1 MWWATLATQLLYFA
15 QPNPPD
21 STTLLHLARTTQAA
35 FETFRIAHLPYTRST
50 THWGRCDEIVG
61 RFCFWHEEDPAWR
74 PAPEAPAIAAARLRL
89 LDTLDSLA
97 LLLPGNDWITGQQV
111 RYAIEAGRKDEALRT
126 ARTCH
131 ATPWW
136 CSALAGYA
144 LHAARQYASADSAF
158 AVALH
163 TMPAEARCRWND
175 LSPLLDRLAKQ
186 YRKLGCTERAALERR
201 IWWLADPLYLVPGNE
216 RRTEHFARRVLDALQ
231 DQARSAYGVRWGDDL
246 EELLLRYGW
255 PIAWEREAPTGF
267 STERPAIISHNQPK
281 SWQFLPPARFVENPA
296 TIRSGDWR
304 LDAERPLSAYA
315 PAYAASFEE
324 LPHQI
329 AVFRRGDSIVV
340 VAGYRMPDPPAA
352 QDPPAGQDSP
362 AGQNSPAG
370 RNPASGHN
378 PPAAGNPP
386 PSQDLSSGPSPR
398 TRESPPPRPPA
409 AERREAALILAR
421 DDTLPPL
428 VVRQAAA
435 PREGVLAAIAPAES
449 SLLSLETLE
458 GTDSARAARARFW
471 LPVSPLA
478 EGIALSDPLLF
489 VANRD
494 DSLPASL
501 ADVLPLARGTNR
513 VGRGERVGVF
523 WETYGL
529 EKYPGPLRITL
540 TVTRRGRSWIRR
552 AAEWAGIAARQERYV
567 SLSWE
572 EAAPP
577 LPVAPRALVLS
588 LADPTPGTYLLE
600 IQAVAAGLPPAR
612 ATRDLVVRRD

>member
-1 MWWATLATQLLYFA
+1 MWWAALATQLLYPA

-21 STTLLHLARTTQAA
+21 STTLLHLARTAQAA

-50 THWGRCDEIVG
+50 SHWGRCDEIVG

-74 PAPEAPAIAAARLRL
+74 PAPEAPAIAAARVRL

-97 LLLPGNDWITGQQV
+97 HLLPGDDWITGQQV
-111 RYAIEAGRKDEALRT
+111 RYAIEAGRQEEALRT

-158 AVALH
+158 AVALQ
-163 TMPAEARCRWND
+163 TMPAEFRCRWND
-175 LSPLLDRLAKQ
+175 LSPVLDRLAKR
-186 YRKLGCTERAALERR
+186 YRKLDCTERGALERR

-231 DQARSAYGVRWGDDL
+231 EQARSAYGVRWGDDL

-267 STERPAIISHNQPK
+267 STEPPAIIGHNQPQ
-281 SWQFLPPARFVENPA
+281 SWQFLPPARFVESPA
-296 TIRSGDWR
+296 TIQPGDWH
-304 LDAERPLSAYA
+304 LDAERPVTAYA
-315 PAYAASFEE
+315 PAYAAAFEE
-324 LPHQI
+324 LPHQV
-329 AVFRRGDSIVV
+329 AVFHRGDSMVV
-340 VAGYRMPDPPAA
+340 VAGYRMPDPP
-352 QDPPAGQDSP
+352 P
-362 AGQNSPAG
+362 
-370 RNPASGHN
+370 
-378 PPAAGNPP
+378 
-386 PSQDLSSGPSPR
+386 
-398 TRESPPPRPPA
+398 TESAPPRPSY
-409 AERREAALILAR
+409 REAALILAQDETR
-421 DDTLPPL
+421 PPL

-435 PREGVLAAIAPAES
+435 PREGVLAAIAPTES

-471 LPVSPLA
+471 LSISPLP

-489 VANRD
+489 VATRD

-501 ADVLPLARGTNR
+501 ADVLPLTRGTDR

-529 EKYPGPLRITL
+529 EKHPGPLRVTL
-540 TVTRRGRSWIRR
+540 TVTRRGGSWIRR

-572 EAAPP
+572 EAARP

-588 LADPTPGTYLLE
+588 LADPKPGSYLLE
-600 IQAVAAGLPPAR
+600 IQVTAPGLAPAR
-612 ATRDLVVRRD
+612 ATRDLVIPRD